1 MTSQPRAGARP
12 AVSTSGPQTQLSQ
25 QSSPELWGRLIAR
38 VFALDGVIEGHSQVS
53 PASSRAVFFADDA
66 AERAPETSLAPGQ
79 RLEPV
84 HLHGVAD
91 TSLHVCLPAE
101 RGEELTTLG
110 WAEPH
115 QYEDFGTEFLIYG
128 PRTEAELDVALGIVG
143 ESLVF
148 ARGE

>member
-1 MTSQPRAGARP
+1 MTPQPRPGERP
-12 AVSTSGPQTQLSQ
+12 LVSTSGPQTQLSQ
-25 QSSPELWGRLIAR
+25 QSPPETWGRLVAA
-38 VFALDGVIEGHSQVS
+38 VFALDGVVEGHSQVS
-53 PASSRAVFFADDA
+53 PASSRAVFFTDEV
-66 AERAPETSLAPGQ
+66 AERAPETSLAPGS

-128 PRTEAELDVALGIVG
+128 PRTEAELDVVLGFVG